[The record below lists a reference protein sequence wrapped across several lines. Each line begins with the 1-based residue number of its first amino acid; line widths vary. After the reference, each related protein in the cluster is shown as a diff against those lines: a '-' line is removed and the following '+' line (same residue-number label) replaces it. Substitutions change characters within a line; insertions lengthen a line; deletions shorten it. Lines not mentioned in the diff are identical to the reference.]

1 MECSTGGRRELRRLL
16 GENPDWESDL
26 LALYG
31 FDIWDAIDGRVP
43 VRRAF
48 VYLDRL
54 TYEPQSIW
62 RAKQLG
68 GPELEDYAPYIG
80 WSSTHAMLADLSDQI
95 QFLTNVYQAVNSEKH
110 QLAELDPY
118 PRPNLKKIKKPSS
131 SLDDF
136 AANLINIVGPGNI

>member
-1 MECSTGGRRELRRLL
+1 MDFIPGGRRELRRLL

-26 LALYG
+26 LAIYG

-43 VRRAF
+43 VRRAMTL
-48 VYLDRL
+48 LDRL
-54 TYEPQSIW
+54 CYEPRSIW

-80 WSSTHAMLADLSDQI
+80 WEHTHTMLADMSDQI
-95 QFLTNVYQAVNSEKH
+95 QLLTNLYQAVNSEKH
-110 QLAELDPY
+110 EVAELDAY
-118 PRPNLKKIKKPSS
+118 PRPNLKKIKKPSQ

-136 AANLINIVGPGNI
+136 ASQLVNIIGPGNF

>member
-1 MECSTGGRRELRRLL
+1 
-16 GENPDWESDL
+16 
-26 LALYG
+26 
-31 FDIWDAIDGRVP
+31 
-43 VRRAF
+43 
-48 VYLDRL
+48 
-54 TYEPQSIW
+54 
-62 RAKQLG
+62 
-68 GPELEDYAPYIG
+68 
-80 WSSTHAMLADLSDQI
+80 MLADLSDQI